1 MTLPNTPELQERLLT
16 PQKSYKTH
24 KMPLVPYVIGIRA
37 APIVATTVV
46 IATLITCV
54 SVAKAKDIYLGGLA
68 WPYFSDTGR
77 DAPGYTIFCVGLTT
91 VAVVLILTWITNY
104 EFQRELMERESR
116 DNTENH
122 YAASIRKYCEVVRV
136 LGVVSTFGLPV
147 LAFFSTTSHDAIH
160 KYAAYWFFVLE
171 AVALVVNTIASFK
184 LDRLTSAGNPHYTLE
199 ESEVPQASTNV
210 FNPWNDSTSTTKRTF
225 YIQLVF
231 TTLFWIGF
239 LLYIPIG
246 LALIDDFQRLTVKD
260 CLDLNLGEKYCTD
273 TMRLNDTETV
283 LWNYDNFHGINQM
296 RSASQLA
303 CILTLVG
310 YSMSFLSHRSD
321 SLQDD
326 TV

>member
-1 MTLPNTPELQERLLT
+1 MQVVSFT
-16 PQKSYKTH
+16 
-24 KMPLVPYVIGIRA
+24 IGTRV

-54 SVAKAKDIYLGGLA
+54 SLAKAKDIYLGGLA

-77 DAPGYTIFCVGLTT
+77 DAPGYSVFCVGLSI
-91 VAVVLILTWITNY
+91 VAIALILTWLANY
-104 EFQRELMERESR
+104 QFQLELVDKESQENA
-116 DNTENH
+116 DNL
-122 YAASIRKYCEVVRV
+122 YGKSIRKYCEIVRV
-136 LGVVSTFGLPV
+136 LGVFSAFGLPV
-147 LAFFSTTSHDAIH
+147 LAFFSTTSYPDVH

-171 AVALVVNTIASFK
+171 AIALVLNTVVSLK
-184 LDRLTSAGNPHYTLE
+184 LSRLLTAGTSYCMP
-199 ESEVPQASTNV
+199 ESEDSPSTKNV
-210 FNPWNDSTSTTKRTF
+210 FNPWTVSKSSFKRTF

-246 LALIDDFQRLTVKD
+246 LALVDEFQRLSIKD
-260 CLDLNLGEKYCTD
+260 CLDLDLGDKYCTD
-273 TMRLNDTETV
+273 TMKLNHTETV
-283 LWNYDNFHGINQM
+283 LWNYDNAHGLNQM

-310 YSMSFLSHRSD
+310 YSMSFLSHNSE

-326 TV
+326 AV